1 MRLHVFITLQVIWKR
16 LYKST
21 SARDCGMLYNLR
33 NLLNRRNVV
42 SDPTKAVDA
51 CEDFSLFVVECL
63 IVAMAMFGLSA
74 VDEIPTNT
82 QLFPAGCEKLSLND
96 RKEILL
102 KAVGA
107 LVDKHI
113 DIPMLSTKRT
123 EEEEE
128 GEH

>member
-1 MRLHVFITLQVIWKR
+1 M
-16 LYKST
+16 
-21 SARDCGMLYNLR
+21 
-33 NLLNRRNVV
+33 
-42 SDPTKAVDA
+42 KAVDA
-51 CEDFSLFVVECL
+51 CEDFSLLVVECL

>member
-1 MRLHVFITLQVIWKR
+1 MAC
-16 LYKST
+16 S
-21 SARDCGMLYNLR
+21 YNLR
-33 NLLNRRNVV
+33 NLLNRQNVV
-42 SDPTKAVDA
+42 SDPMKAVDA
-51 CEDFSLFVVECL
+51 CEDFSLLVVECL